1 MNLLLVVADRR
12 MEQDKTDGDEEEE
25 EDGADA
31 M

>member
-25 EDGADA
+25 DGADA